1 MQSKPIKGE
10 KKNLSQLKE
19 KTITPTVDCDD
30 IAQNQNKTNKI
41 RKNMRK
47 KEHACG
53 IKTKYQP
60 FI

>member
-41 RKNMRK
+41 RKNRK